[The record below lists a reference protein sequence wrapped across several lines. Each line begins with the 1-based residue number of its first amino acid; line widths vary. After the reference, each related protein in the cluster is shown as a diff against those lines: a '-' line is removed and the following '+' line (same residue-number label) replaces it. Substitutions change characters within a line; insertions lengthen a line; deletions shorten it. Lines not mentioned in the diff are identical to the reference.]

1 VFSSSFLPASVR
13 RKFPSRALLAAG
25 VLTLSVLAGVPSGL
39 GQHPSGGAPS
49 NSNLNPQA
57 TSGVGKYA
65 NFDQM
70 LAHQRGSLEF
80 LGKVEMAGAPLPW
93 DPIPVV
99 VNCGGKTRYNTF
111 TDAKGGFAIVAVKTD
126 SEITP
131 EKRNPNFLTPA
142 QLMGC
147 DVHASLE
154 GFESTTVHI
163 ADRSIEDD
171 HNIGTI
177 TLKLDER
184 ARGSVVSTTTSAAS
198 KDAMKAFEKAHSEEM
213 DKHPDGARK
222 DLEKAVKIDPDFA
235 EAWYHLGR
243 LEEADKPADALNAYQ
258 KAATADPRYFPPYER
273 IAALAAQQKKWQD
286 VVDATNQALKLD
298 PVGTPQI
305 WYFSAV
311 GNLNLGQND
320 VAETAAQTSLAMD
333 PNHIAPNTEQLLAVM
348 LAGRGEYDAALQH
361 LRNCLTYTPAGP
373 NADLMKQQVAQ
384 LEKVVTPAAK

>member
-1 VFSSSFLPASVR
+1 
-13 RKFPSRALLAAG
+13 LA
-25 VLTLSVLAGVPSGL
+25 VLTLTAVPAGFA
-39 GQHPSGGAPS
+39 QHPSGGAPS
-49 NSNLNPQA
+49 NSSLNPQA
-57 TSGVGKYA
+57 TSGMGKYA

-80 LGKVEMAGAPLPW
+80 LGKIEMAGTPLPW
-93 DPIPVV
+93 DPIPIV
-99 VNCGGKTRYNTF
+99 VNCSGKTRYNTV

-126 SEITP
+126 SEIAP
-131 EKRNPNFLTPA
+131 EKRNPNLLTPA
-142 QLMGC
+142 QLIGC
-147 DVHASLE
+147 DVRANLE
-154 GFESTTVHI
+154 GFESTSVHI

-184 ARGSVVSTTTSAAS
+184 AKGSVVSTTTSAAP
-198 KDAMKAFEKAHSEEM
+198 KDALKAFDKAHSEEL
-213 DKHPDGARK
+213 DKHPDSARK
-222 DLEKAVKIDPDFA
+222 DLEKAVKIDPQFA
-235 EAWYHLGR
+235 EAWYHLGK
-243 LEEADKPADALNAYQ
+243 LEESDKPSDAFNAYQ
-258 KAATADPRYFPPYER
+258 KSVAADPRYFPPYER
-273 IAALAAQQKKWQD
+273 IAELAAQQKKWQD

-298 PVGTPQI
+298 PAGTPQI

-333 PNHIAPNTEQLLAVM
+333 PNHVAPNTEQLLAVM
-348 LAGRGEYDAALQH
+348 EAGRGEYNDALQH

-384 LEKVVTPAAK
+384 LEKVVAPQAK